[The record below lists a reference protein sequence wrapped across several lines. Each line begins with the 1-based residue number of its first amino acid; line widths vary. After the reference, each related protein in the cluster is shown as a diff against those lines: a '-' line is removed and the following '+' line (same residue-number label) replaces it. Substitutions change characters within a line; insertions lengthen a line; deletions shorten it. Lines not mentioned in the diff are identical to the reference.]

1 MATFDHVF
9 EIGFRDVGKSNKLTN
24 RALMGYLE
32 DIAGM
37 HSNEAGF
44 GMNDIER
51 TGYTWILLN
60 WKVRVFS
67 RPIYGEKL
75 LVKTWARKAVKFY
88 TFRDYQVFDS
98 SNNLVAIATT
108 KWVLIN
114 AKTMGI
120 EKIPDEVISKYYP
133 ENTSVFEG
141 EEEVNKLV
149 DPKVYS
155 SFITYHVQRKDIDI
169 NQHMHNIYYLD
180 LAYEALPDDV
190 YENCRFQ
197 NIEVMYKK
205 EIRFGE
211 TVKCFYSCD
220 QDSHYITIKSEDE
233 STLHAIIKFNEF
245 GRTK

>member
-1 MATFDHVF
+1 MATFDHIF
-9 EIGFRDVGKSNKLTN
+9 EIGFRDVGMSNKLTN
-24 RALMGYLE
+24 RALLGYLE

-44 GMNDIER
+44 GLNDIER

-67 RPIYGEKL
+67 RPIYGEKI
-75 LVKTWARKAVKFY
+75 LVKTWARKAEKFY
-88 TFRDYQVFDS
+88 TFRDYQVFDG

-120 EKIPDEVISKYYP
+120 EKIPADVIEKYYP
-133 ENTSVFEG
+133 ENVSVFEG
-141 EEEVNKLV
+141 ENEVSKLA
-149 DPKVYS
+149 DPKNYS
-155 SFITYHVQRKDIDI
+155 SFITYRVQRKDIDI
-169 NQHMHNIYYLD
+169 NKHMHNIYYLD

-190 YENCRFQ
+190 FDNCRFQ
-197 NIEVMYKK
+197 NIEIMYKK

-211 TVKCFYSCD
+211 TVKCFYSYVD
-220 QDSHYITIKSEDE
+220 NSHYITIKSEDE
-233 STLHAIIKFNEF
+233 KTIHAIIKFNEF
-245 GRTK
+245 ERTK